1 MFWAQ
6 ADKVKRDAILGER
19 DALRASV
26 IDLET
31 AVAREK
37 SKVDELQGYI
47 DNDVVEE
54 RRALQKGLRELEER
68 HEVMCYMPLI
78 L

>member
-1 MFWAQ
+1 MTVFWAQ
-6 ADKVKRDAILGER
+6 ADKVKRDAILDER

-47 DNDVVEE
+47 DKDVVEE

-68 HEVMCYMPLI
+68 HEVM
-78 L
+78 